1 MIKNVSFAGHN
12 ASSGA
17 FSRLMFEKNLI
28 FSQAS
33 KFEFVLESYGVR
45 VRVQSSSR
53 QLLHVAEQTARKA
66 LLDRLEVVENIEAE
80 HTFGIFADASETLYL
95 VRNGEQVSSDSSHP
109 RFFRFFDSLLR
120 ITIAEHAVDRVF
132 IHAGVVGCRGKAIV
146 LPANS
151 FCGKTTLVAELVRN
165 GAEYYSDEYA
175 ILDPSGLVHPFP
187 RDLSVRYINGEMRE
201 KQVPLGELGGVQ
213 GSVPIPVGLVLL
225 TEYHE
230 NAAWNPERLTV
241 GQGMM
246 EVIPHTIPRIFNPEF
261 SLKVLN
267 TSLRDAIILK
277 SSRGDATNFAIELM
291 SFFDNF
297 IDLARIT

>member
-1 MIKNVSFAGHN
+1 
-12 ASSGA
+12 
-17 FSRLMFEKNLI
+17 MFEKKLI
-28 FSQAS
+28 FSQTS

-45 VRVQSSSR
+45 VRVEASNP
-53 QLLHVAEQTARKA
+53 QLLSVAEQTARKA

-95 VRNGEQVSSDSSHP
+95 VINGEQVSSDLSHP

-132 IHAGVVGCRGKAIV
+132 IHAGVVGWKGQAIV

-165 GAEYYSDEYA
+165 GADYYSDEYA
-175 ILDPSGLVHPFP
+175 ILDPSGMVHAFP
-187 RDLSVRYINGEMRE
+187 RELSVRYVDGETRE
-201 KQVPLGELGGVQ
+201 KQVPLAELGGVQ
-213 GSVPIPVGLVLL
+213 GSVPIPVGLVLI
-225 TEYHE
+225 TKYDQ
-230 NAAWNPERLTV
+230 NAVWNPERLSV

-277 SSRGDATNFAIELM
+277 SSRGDATDFAIELL

>member
-1 MIKNVSFAGHN
+1 
-12 ASSGA
+12 
-17 FSRLMFEKNLI
+17 MFEKKLI
-28 FSQAS
+28 FGQTS

-45 VRVQSSSR
+45 VRVQASSR

-66 LLDRLEVVENIEAE
+66 LLDRLKVVEDVEAE
-80 HTFGIFADASETLYL
+80 HTFGIFGDASETLYL
-95 VRNGEQVSSDSSHP
+95 VLNGAQVSSDSSRP

-132 IHAGVVGCRGKAIV
+132 IHAGVVGWKGRAVVI
-146 LPANS
+146 PANS

-175 ILDPSGLVHPFP
+175 ILDPDGLVHAFP
-187 RDLSVRYINGEMRE
+187 RDLSIRYIDGEMRE
-201 KQVPLGELGGVQ
+201 SQLTLEELGGVQ
-213 GSVPIPVGLVLL
+213 GSVPIPVGIVLL
-225 TEYHE
+225 TEYVE
-230 NAAWNPERLTV
+230 SAVWNPERLTV

-267 TSLRDAIILK
+267 TSLRDVIILK
-277 SSRGDATNFAIELM
+277 SSRGEATDLAIELM

-297 IDLARIT
+297 IDLAKTT

>member
-1 MIKNVSFAGHN
+1 
-12 ASSGA
+12 
-17 FSRLMFEKNLI
+17 MFEKKLI
-28 FSQAS
+28 LSQAS

-45 VRVQSSSR
+45 VRVQASSR
-53 QLLHVAEQTARKA
+53 QLLHAAEKTARKA
-66 LLDRLEVVENIEAE
+66 LLDRLDVFENIEGE
-80 HTFGIFADASETLYL
+80 HTFGISADASGTLYL
-95 VRNGEQVSSDSSHP
+95 ARNDEQVSSDSSHP
-109 RFFRFFDSLLR
+109 RFFKFFDSLLR

-132 IHAGVVGCRGKAIV
+132 IHAGVVGWKGKAVVI
-146 LPANS
+146 PANS

-187 RDLSVRYINGEMRE
+187 RDLSVRYVDGEMRE
-201 KQVPLGELGGVQ
+201 RQVTLEELGGVE
-213 GSVPIPVGLVLL
+213 GSVPIPVGVVLL
-225 TEYHE
+225 TEYDE
-230 NAAWNPERLTV
+230 NAVWNPERLTV
-241 GQGMM
+241 GKGMM

-277 SSRGDATNFAIELM
+277 SSRGEATNFAIELL

>member
-1 MIKNVSFAGHN
+1 
-12 ASSGA
+12 
-17 FSRLMFEKNLI
+17 MFEKKLI

-45 VRVQSSSR
+45 VRVQASNP
-53 QLLHVAEQTARKA
+53 QLLCVAEQTARKA
-66 LLDRLEVVENIEAE
+66 LLDRLRVVENIEAE

-95 VRNGEQVSSDSSHP
+95 VLNGEQVSSDSSHP

-120 ITIAEHAVDRVF
+120 IVIAEHAVDRVF
-132 IHAGVVGCRGKAIV
+132 IHAGVVGWKRQAIL

-175 ILDPSGLVHPFP
+175 ILDPSGLVHAFP
-187 RDLSVRYINGEMRE
+187 RELSVRYIDGETRE
-201 KQVPLGELGGVQ
+201 KQVPLAELGGVQ
-213 GSVPIPVGLVLL
+213 GSVPIPVGLVLI
-225 TEYHE
+225 TKYDE
-230 NAAWNPERLTV
+230 NAVWNPERLSV
-241 GQGMM
+241 GQGIM

-277 SSRGDATNFAIELM
+277 SSRGDATDFAIELL